1 MNDKPIHK
9 QKLYR
14 LSLTP
19 FRLLVTY
26 YLLAVAVV
34 SLLLSLPVA
43 RQNGADW
50 SAMDAVFVAASSVSV
65 TGLTTVDLAETFT
78 VTGIFILIFALQ
90 IGGIGIMTIST
101 FFWLIFGKKIGLKQR
116 QLIKTDQNQL
126 NFSGLVNLLRQIIT
140 LILLIEVLGALV
152 LGVYYMNYFPTWQEA
167 FLQGLFASVSATTN
181 AGFDITGESLIP
193 FAGDYFVQFIMII
206 LIILGAIGF
215 PVWIEVKKFLFHKHE
230 NRRFRFSLFTKITT
244 STYFILLGFGTI
256 VIIFLEYNGFFAG
269 KSWHES
275 FFYALFQSTTMRSAG
290 LLTLDINDLHHST
303 ALFMSALMFIGASPS
318 SVGGGIRTTT
328 FALNILFLYHYARGN
343 RSIKIFK
350 REIHQD
356 DVIKSLVVLLLAVL
370 IFGIS
375 VIVLSYT
382 EDAGLLAIIFEVSSA
397 FGTCGASMGITADLT
412 NTGKWLLII
421 LMFIGRVGILS
432 FLFIM
437 AGNEKEPDFHYPKER
452 VIIG

>member
-1 MNDKPIHK
+1 
-9 QKLYR
+9 
-14 LSLTP
+14 
-19 FRLLVTY
+19 
-26 YLLAVAVV
+26 LAVAVF
-34 SLLLSLPVA
+34 SALFSLPFA
-43 RQNGADW
+43 RREGADW
-50 SAMDAVFVAASSVSV
+50 SAMDAIFVSASSISV
-65 TGLTTVDLAETFT
+65 TGLSTVNISETFT
-78 VTGIFILIFALQ
+78 VAGIFILIFALQ
-90 IGGIGIMTIST
+90 VGGIGIMTMST

-126 NFSGLVNLLRQIIT
+126 NLSGLVSLLRQIVA
-140 LILLIEVLGALV
+140 LILLIEIIGALV
-152 LGVYYMNYFPTWQEA
+152 LGIYYLHYFPTWEEA

-181 AGFDITGESLIP
+181 AGFDITGDSLIP
-193 FAGDYFVQFIMII
+193 FARDYFVQFITII

-215 PVWIEVKKFLFHKHE
+215 PVWIEVKKFLFHKQM
-230 NRRFRFSLFTKITT
+230 NSRFHFSLFTKITT
-244 STYFILLGFGTI
+244 STYFILLAVGTV
-256 VIIFLEYNGFFAG
+256 VIIFFELNGYFAG
-269 KSWHES
+269 KSWHEA

-290 LLTLDINDLHHST
+290 LLTLDVNDLHQAT
-303 ALFMSALMFIGASPS
+303 VLFMSALMFIGASPS

-328 FALNILFLYHYARGN
+328 FALNILFLYHYARGY
-343 RSIKIFK
+343 RSIKIFN
-350 REIHQD
+350 REIHQE

-370 IFGIS
+370 LSGIS
-375 VIVLSYT
+375 VIILSFT
-382 EDAGLLAIIFEVSSA
+382 EDASLLAIIFEVASA